1 MREGNE
7 KERDCSVS
15 RINTYRVG
23 VQSEKNFFTQEL
35 GVDLDY
41 VSRVFMVKQM
51 EYHREMYSKLEQVYH
66 QCWPSEEQPQGKNFF
81 DMSCEYLDEKIT
93 IQMWNI
99 PFLLI
104 ESLSS
109 LGLSWGWAYVVL
121 RLIKCLRYC
130 FFQSGR

>member
-66 QCWPSEEQPQGKNFF
+66 QCWPSEEQPQGKTFF
-81 DMSCEYLDEKIT
+81 DMSCEYLEDHYSINFERKFGLVEYALSHYVFMSKSRRYKT
-93 IQMWNI
+93 IRK
-99 PFLLI
+99 FLT
-104 ESLSS
+104 
-109 LGLSWGWAYVVL
+109 
-121 RLIKCLRYC
+121 RH
-130 FFQSGR
+130 

>member
-66 QCWPSEEQPQGKNFF
+66 QCWPSEEQPQGKAYFV
-81 DMSCEYLDEKIT
+81 MSTMITFNPCHRKGISQLD
-93 IQMWNI
+93 
-99 PFLLI
+99 
-104 ESLSS
+104 S
-109 LGLSWGWAYVVL
+109 
-121 RLIKCLRYC
+121 
-130 FFQSGR
+130 

>member
-7 KERDCSVS
+7 KERDFSIS

-66 QCWPSEEQPQGKNFF
+66 QCWPSEEQQQGK
-81 DMSCEYLDEKIT
+81 
-93 IQMWNI
+93 
-99 PFLLI
+99 P
-104 ESLSS
+104 LSEEPS
-109 LGLSWGWAYVVL
+109 VENDW
-121 RLIKCLRYC
+121 
-130 FFQSGR
+130 

>member
-66 QCWPSEEQPQGKNFF
+66 QCWPSEDQQQG
-81 DMSCEYLDEKIT
+81 MSLSLVTRQTRLEI
-93 IQMWNI
+93 II
-99 PFLLI
+99 LLI
-104 ESLSS
+104 SKERILHRTISHHIL
-109 LGLSWGWAYVVL
+109 YVYQFKQVGQVV
-121 RLIKCLRYC
+121 IKT
-130 FFQSGR
+130 QKEPQNTI

>member
-7 KERDCSVS
+7 KERDCSIS

-66 QCWPSEEQPQGKNFF
+66 QCWPSEDQQQGK
-81 DMSCEYLDEKIT
+81 
-93 IQMWNI
+93 
-99 PFLLI
+99 
-104 ESLSS
+104 SLS
-109 LGLSWGWAYVVL
+109 LVP
-121 RLIKCLRYC
+121 RLET
-130 FFQSGR
+130 FFIHLERKISSSHNQTPF